1 MEEAMSRFCT
11 GSLKSAKM
19 VGNINIAESIKIT
32 ESNLLAYQKGL
43 INLGQVVVWIIH
55 LYLSIPVLLN
65 SYFA

>member
-1 MEEAMSRFCT
+1 MEETMSRFCT
-11 GSLKSAKM
+11 GSLESAKI